1 MIRLISTLLFISPLW
16 AVSVDLVQ
24 EMQQARA
31 LMVKIYYQ
39 AFKERCDRV
48 DNGMVY
54 SVAMQR
60 EAPALVKHLQAFID
74 HIPILQSLT
83 PKNPGKPR

>member
-1 MIRLISTLLFISPLW
+1 MTRLISILLLISPLW

-54 SVAMQR
+54 SVAMQK
-60 EAPALVKHLQAFID
+60 EAPALVKHLKAFVN
-74 HIPILQSLT
+74 HIPLLQSFQPKT
-83 PKNPGKPR
+83 PQQA